1 MSDNKYII
9 DKDSLTGIADAI
21 RDNQAKQFAYSH
33 VQTAP
38 AGSVLQVIYKNC
50 VYRVS
55 GSSTTSGS
63 INVAS
68 LFPGLSFSYL
78 FIRDTQII
86 YGSKLT
92 LKDEDGN
99 FIVNIDNNSTM
110 GLASCAV
117 VPFSTNQYIPYKVPS
132 SSFPVNIDIFPLDQ
146 KMNHIIYDKE
156 KHTRLS
162 HTNIDSRMTI
172 PQQSSLIRLQDF
184 GSNITNKKNRVYFFN
199 DDYYNP
205 IDIKYYG
212 NGNEV
217 PKMDLRYYG
226 VNKMEDIKTLVIYP
240 SNYAPIVIIPSW
252 NLSRMNSL
260 ISGYQDLGYGCR
272 PFHLSKSNRTP
283 PFYSTDTSIGIFYK
297 NGRLYSNCY
306 QLDSM
311 GKALLVV

>member
-38 AGSVLQVIYKNC
+38 AGSVLQVIYKKV
-50 VYRVS
+50 VYS
-55 GSSTTSGS
+55 YDGSGS

-99 FIVNIDNNSTM
+99 FITNADGQ

-117 VPFSTNQYIPYKVPS
+117 VPFSTNQYIPYTAGR
-132 SSFPVNIDIFPLDQ
+132 SFSVNIDIFPLDQ
-146 KMNHIIYDKE
+146 KMNHIIYDEE

-162 HTNIDSRMTI
+162 HINIDSRMTI

-212 NGNEV
+212 NGNKV

-240 SNYAPIVIIPSW
+240 SDYSPIVIIPSW
-252 NLSRMNSL
+252 NLSRMDSL

-272 PFHLSKSNRTP
+272 PFLLSKSNRTP
-283 PFYSTDTSIGIFYK
+283 PFYSTNTSIGIFYK